1 MFCIYCG
8 AEMKDDAKYC
18 PNCGA
23 KVAEDLGS
31 APKAK
36 PAGRIS
42 FGDVKEKVNLPDPS
56 AVFAKVKNAV
66 PAAETLGSAGPFSM
80 MDKAELAAAVLSV
93 IFAICSI
100 KVYMTWLTLIA
111 AIGLALLCF
120 VRHRFD
126 SMPMAVPVSLFALT
140 VIISS
145 VRVFRYL
152 KYYKFLAAA
161 LVILPLIFA
170 IGAAIVYWMIVFKGG
185 SRQLV
190 VAEIVLL
197 AGYALLSIT
206 SVLSGGA
213 GTFRLAA
220 SRLTAILFAIAY
232 IMRILE
238 TSSVF
243 APLVSGDGGT
253 WDGGDYVHYDH
264 PYQKL
269 GGYLAFTVYG
279 GTVVSVLA
287 IIGMIVTMIP
297 IFKALKYLSRYGNM
311 SFLYILA
318 IILIL
323 FAIVLYG
330 LIIKLMIM
338 IKNKNQ
344 KFLWFYHK
352 VVIAETLVTFV
363 LRWITSGFGQSLV
376 YLIFYALMFF
386 LYTLYFVKSVRVRT
400 YMQSDEYLRI
410 DPLTRNVPSPRPADM
425 EPFMGS

>member
-23 KVAEDLGS
+23 RVAESLGG

-42 FGDVKEKVNLPDPS
+42 FGDVKEKVNIPDPS
-56 AVFAKVKNAV
+56 AVFTKVKSAV
-66 PAAETLGSAGPFSM
+66 SAPEALGNTGSFGT
-80 MDKAELAAAVLSV
+80 MDKVALAAAVLSV

-120 VRHRFD
+120 VRYRFD
-126 SMPMAVPVSLFALT
+126 SVPMAVPVTLFALT

-152 KYYKFLAAA
+152 RYYKFLASA
-161 LVILPLIFA
+161 LVILPLIFS
-170 IGAAIVYWMIVFKGG
+170 IGAAAVYWMIALKGD
-185 SRQLV
+185 SRKLV

-206 SVLSGGA
+206 SVLTGGA
-213 GTFRLAA
+213 GTFRLTA

-232 IMRILE
+232 ILRILQSSSAFVPL
-238 TSSVF
+238 TSD
-243 APLVSGDGGT
+243 AGGT
-253 WDGGDYVHYDH
+253 WDGGDYVRYDH
-264 PYQKL
+264 PYHKL

-297 IFKALKYLSRYGNM
+297 IFRALKYLSRYASM
-311 SFLYILA
+311 SFLYIIA
-318 IILIL
+318 ILLIVV
-323 FAIVLYG
+323 AIVLYG
-330 LIIKLMIM
+330 LIIKLMLM

-344 KFLWFYHK
+344 RFLWFYHK
-352 VVIAETLVTFV
+352 VVIAETLVMFV
-363 LRWITSGFGQSLV
+363 LQWVTNGFGQGLV
-376 YLIFYALMFF
+376 YLIFFALMFF

-425 EPFMGS
+425 EPYSGA

>member
-8 AEMKDDAKYC
+8 AEMNDDAKYC

-23 KVAEDLGS
+23 KVAEDLGG
-31 APKAK
+31 APKAGK
-36 PAGRIS
+36 AGRIS

-66 PAAETLGSAGPFSM
+66 PAGETLVSAGSFST
-80 MDKAELAAAVLSV
+80 MDKVALGAAVLSV

-120 VRHRFD
+120 VRQRFD

-140 VIISS
+140 VLISS

-161 LVILPLIFA
+161 LVILPLIFS
-170 IGAAIVYWMIVFKGG
+170 IGAAIVYWMMVIKGD
-185 SRQLV
+185 SRNLV
-190 VAEIVLL
+190 VAEVVLL

-206 SVLSGGA
+206 SVLTGGA
-213 GTFRLAA
+213 GTFRLVA

-243 APLVSGDGGT
+243 APMGADGGT

-279 GTVVSVLA
+279 GIVVSVLA

-311 SFLYILA
+311 SFLYIIA

-363 LRWITSGFGQSLV
+363 LQWITSGFGQGLV

>member
-23 KVAEDLGS
+23 KVAEDLGG
-31 APKAK
+31 APKAGK
-36 PAGRIS
+36 AGRIS

-56 AVFAKVKNAV
+56 AVLAKVKNAV
-66 PAAETLGSAGPFSM
+66 PAGETLVSAGSFST
-80 MDKAELAAAVLSV
+80 MDKVALGAAVLSV

-140 VIISS
+140 VLISS

-161 LVILPLIFA
+161 LVILPLIFS
-170 IGAAIVYWMIVFKGG
+170 IGAAIVYWMMVIKGD
-185 SRQLV
+185 SRNLV
-190 VAEIVLL
+190 VAEVVLL

-206 SVLSGGA
+206 SVLTGGA
-213 GTFRLAA
+213 GTFRLVA

-269 GGYLAFTVYG
+269 GGYLAFTV
-279 GTVVSVLA
+279 
-287 IIGMIVTMIP
+287 
-297 IFKALKYLSRYGNM
+297 
-311 SFLYILA
+311 
-318 IILIL
+318 
-323 FAIVLYG
+323 
-330 LIIKLMIM
+330 
-338 IKNKNQ
+338 
-344 KFLWFYHK
+344 
-352 VVIAETLVTFV
+352 
-363 LRWITSGFGQSLV
+363 
-376 YLIFYALMFF
+376 
-386 LYTLYFVKSVRVRT
+386 
-400 YMQSDEYLRI
+400 
-410 DPLTRNVPSPRPADM
+410 
-425 EPFMGS
+425 